1 MATRKQLSVTM
12 DNAPGRLAIMGDAFA
27 AKNVNILAFI
37 SIEHE
42 GRSLVRMI
50 VDNVPAAKKALQ
62 GVGYAYTEEQVLV
75 TKLANRPGTLA
86 RIAKRLGDAG
96 ANIDYAYLGAE
107 PRSLQQ
113 LVVLSVSD
121 FDRAKQLIK

>member
-1 MATRKQLSVTM
+1 MATRKQLSVIM
-12 DNAPGRLAIMGDAFA
+12 DNAPGALAIMADAVA
-27 AKNVNILAFI
+27 GKNVNILSLM
-37 SIEHE
+37 SIEYE

-62 GVGYAYTEEQVLV
+62 GAGYAYTEERVLG
-75 TKLANRPGTLA
+75 TKLANRPGMLA
-86 RIAKRLGDAG
+86 RIARRLGDAG
-96 ANIDYAYLGAE
+96 VNIDYAYLGAE

-113 LVVLSVSD
+113 LVVLAVSD

>member
-1 MATRKQLSVTM
+1 MATRKQLSVTK

-27 AKNVNILAFI
+27 VKNVNILAFI

-121 FDRAKQLIK
+121 LTAQSS